1 MQPHIRSPTTI
12 VVLFGRIIFSHT
24 SRPLHH
30 QVEVLPLCAPL
41 VQGDDGGS
49 LNPLT
54 PILLMSKKT
63 TDGWPEKTT
72 DWSFL
77 SFVSLILCI
86 FLFSLGVALW
96 ALSTLVHSSWMNMMS
111 CILLGLQ
118 SPSLFL
124 WLYCT
129 RKDNSS
135 TL

>member
-1 MQPHIRSPTTI
+1 M
-12 VVLFGRIIFSHT
+12 VELFFSRT

-30 QVEVLPLCAPL
+30 QVEVLPLCTPL

-63 TDGWPEKTT
+63 TDR
-72 DWSFL
+72 SFL
-77 SFVSLILCI
+77 SLVSLILCI

-96 ALSTLVHSSWMNMMS
+96 ALSTLVHSSWMNVVS
-111 CILLGLQ
+111 CIILGLQ

-129 RKDNSS
+129 RKDNSR